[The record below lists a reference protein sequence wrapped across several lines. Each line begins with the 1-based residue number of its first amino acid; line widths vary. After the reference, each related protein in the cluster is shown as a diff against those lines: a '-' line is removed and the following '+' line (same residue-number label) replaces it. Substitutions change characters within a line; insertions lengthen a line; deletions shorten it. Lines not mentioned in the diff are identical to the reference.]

1 MDLGGSVLQ
10 SWEWGEFR
18 GRHGWRPLRLLDDDN
33 NAAAQVLL
41 RKMPL
46 PGLGSLAYVPHGP
59 LFPDGSNLTRAL
71 DAISDHSR
79 KEGASL
85 IRVEPRIPES
95 TGLKVK
101 GFARSESTIQPR
113 CTRILQVLEGP
124 EEQLKALP
132 KDTRYG
138 VRRAG
143 REGVVAGPS
152 ENVAEDLE
160 DFVTLLEE
168 TAARQKFAIRPREY
182 YREFMERLPAA
193 LIVARKDGR
202 LLAGAMTLTFGDES
216 YYLYGA
222 SAKEGD
228 NLYASYLVQ
237 FEALA
242 AARRGG
248 ATRYDMWGPSQ
259 PREGDPLWGVYQ
271 FKKKFGGV
279 EEHYAGAHEKDLSPL
294 QARAARAAIKGY
306 YTVQKLRGKTS
317 GPIND

>member
-1 MDLGGSVLQ
+1 
-10 SWEWGEFR
+10 
-18 GRHGWRPLRLLDDDN
+18 
-33 NAAAQVLL
+33 
-41 RKMPL
+41 MPL

-59 LFPDGSNLTRAL
+59 LCQNTSSLTGTL
-71 DAISDHSR
+71 DAISDYTR

-85 IRVEPRIPES
+85 IRVEPRIPEPTS
-95 TGLKVK
+95 LNGK
-101 GFARSESTIQPR
+101 GFVRSESTIQPR
-113 CTRILQVLEGP
+113 CTRILEVLEDP
-124 EEQLKALP
+124 MEQLKALP
-132 KDTRYG
+132 KDARYG

-152 ENVAEDLE
+152 ENVTEDLE
-160 DFVTLLEE
+160 DFVVLLEE
-168 TAARQKFAIRPREY
+168 TAARQNFAIRPREY

-242 AARRGG
+242 AARGKG
-248 ATRYDMWGPSQ
+248 ATRYDMWGPCQ

-271 FKKKFGGV
+271 FKKKFGGA
-279 EEHYAGAHEKDLSPL
+279 EEQYVGAHERDLSPL
-294 QARAARAAIKGY
+294 QAHAARAAIKGY